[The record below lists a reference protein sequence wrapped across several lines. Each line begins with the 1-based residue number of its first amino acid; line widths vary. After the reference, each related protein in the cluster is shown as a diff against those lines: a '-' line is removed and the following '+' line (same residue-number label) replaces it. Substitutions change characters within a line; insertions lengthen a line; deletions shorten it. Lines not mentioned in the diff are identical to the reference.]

1 MKATS
6 RCGPRWNQVR
16 RRVTVNDVTKRVL
29 ADQMVEEIRD
39 PFERL
44 DRAVDLLTVL
54 YYDGAIAE
62 RELIMRGGQ
71 ADLRE
76 DGEGGRWRPVTPAEG
91 DLAAR
96 GAWWEPHQT

>member
-1 MKATS
+1 
-6 RCGPRWNQVR
+6 
-16 RRVTVNDVTKRVL
+16 VNDVTKRVL

-54 YYDGAIAE
+54 YYDGAIAD
-62 RELIMRGGQ
+62 RESIMRGGQ

-91 DLAAR
+91 DWLHAVLGGNPTR
-96 GAWWEPHQT
+96 LEPGVWSVMWGTSST